1 MLTHG
6 RGKLSLFFP
15 LRRGGAAVYSRTS
28 LFHAFGEETYFTR
41 VLCRI
46 VDILNL
52 KTNKQTKKQ
61 IYQPSIRTSVLYFV
75 KAGSVLMLLHS
86 MSVNPLWTRVLVGC
100 LGNEH
105 MTILRVRDEASVV
118 KVSHSRTLW
127 ST

>member
-52 KTNKQTKKQ
+52 KTNKKTDIST
-61 IYQPSIRTSVLYFV
+61 IYKNKRIVFCESRLCFNAPPFNVCQPSLDKGSWLVALETS
-75 KAGSVLMLLHS
+75 
-86 MSVNPLWTRVLVGC
+86 
-100 LGNEH
+100 
-105 MTILRVRDEASVV
+105 I
-118 KVSHSRTLW
+118 
-127 ST
+127 